1 MRAPVTEPRLRALMR
16 ALAGEA
22 REAGRIYLRD
32 LFALAEPQLYRYP
45 AIHPPALRAAVYS
58 LAR

>member
-1 MRAPVTEPRLRALMR
+1 MR